1 MQILLE
7 IIDEGK
13 HLFAKS
19 TKFLPGY
26 GIYLFQKFYRRIS
39 YLEIKILKWRNQ
51 FISFRTTGLFRY
63 SLENSFSDVSRN
75 KERDQWH

>member
-19 TKFLPGY
+19 TEFLPGY

-39 YLEIKILKWRNQ
+39 YLEIKILK
-51 FISFRTTGLFRY
+51 
-63 SLENSFSDVSRN
+63 
-75 KERDQWH
+75 